1 MAPRLSPS
9 MAKKFEQIYKRH
21 VRQGAGITKRDL
33 YHRAGKQNSLFYM
46 RNRILQRQRKKPMT
60 ITTPDSEMVQA
71 YRNLYKNSG
80 IHAENMIDPIVRTT
94 DSRELVYSKRLEM
107 PWPSQ

>member
-1 MAPRLSPS
+1 MFT
-9 MAKKFEQIYKRH
+9 KKFKQIYRKH

-33 YHRAGKQNSLFYM
+33 YHSAGKQHSLFFTRDSM
-46 RNRILQRQRKKPMT
+46 LQRQRKKLMM
-60 ITTPDSEMVQA
+60 ITMPNYEMVKL
-71 YRNLYKNSG
+71 YRNLYKDSG
-80 IHAENMIDPIVRTT
+80 TYPENMIDPIVRTT